1 MDWKRIITWGLLL
14 AVLTLAGWVSEAQA
28 YLEEE
33 YIIPGQEE
41 QKSKSSATSHS
52 GKPKAGDTWTDP
64 TTGMEFVWVPGG
76 SFQMGCGS
84 WTSACDDDEKPVH
97 TVNVKG
103 FWMGKYEVTQVQ
115 WKKVMGSNPSKF
127 KGGSNPVEEVSWNDV
142 QEFIR
147 KLNSRGS
154 AKFRLPTEAEW
165 EYACRSGG
173 KKEEFSGGDD
183 VDRVAWYGEGF
194 DGKTHR
200 VGTKAPNGLG
210 LYDMSGNVWEWVED
224 KYHDSYNGAPSDGS
238 AWLSGGGSRRVPRGG
253 SWGLNP
259 RNVRCADRSRY
270 SPGDTGLNLGA
281 RLIRTK

>member
-1 MDWKRIITWGLLL
+1 MKHAMHRPSLAITLLALLL
-14 AVLTLAGWVSEAQA
+14 VLPVAGRA

-52 GKPKAGDTWTDP
+52 GKPEAGDTWTDP

-76 SFQMGCGS
+76 SFQMGDTFG
-84 WTSACDDDEKPVH
+84 DGYDREKPVH
-97 TVNVKG
+97 TVKVKG
-103 FWMGKYEVTQVQ
+103 FWMGKYEVTQDEWV
-115 WKKVMGSNPSKF
+115 KVMGSNPSSF
-127 KGGSNPVEEVSWNDV
+127 SGGSNPVERVSWNDV

-173 KKEEFSGGDD
+173 KKEKYSGGSN
-183 VDRVAWYGEGF
+183 VDRVAWYDDNSGGR
-194 DGKTHR
+194 THP
-200 VGTKAPNGLG
+200 VGRKAPNGLG

-224 KYHDSYNGAPSDGS
+224 KWHGSYNGAPSDGS
-238 AWLSGGGSRRVPRGG
+238 AWLSGGGSRRVHRGG
-253 SWGLNP
+253 GWNFDP
-259 RNVRCADRSRY
+259 RSVRCANRY
-270 SPGDTGLNLGA
+270 GFSPGFTYARNYLGA